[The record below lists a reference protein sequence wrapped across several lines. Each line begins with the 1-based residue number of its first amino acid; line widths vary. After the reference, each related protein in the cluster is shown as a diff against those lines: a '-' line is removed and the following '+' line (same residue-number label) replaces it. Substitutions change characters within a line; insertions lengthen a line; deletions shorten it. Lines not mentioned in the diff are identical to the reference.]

1 MKKMILAAVLATLA
15 GTSAYAQSYSPGY
28 GSGNIAPNVTA
39 ANPDGAFRYPVQHN
53 GQVAYARSA
62 HEAYAQAPAR
72 AFARD
77 VTGSVRSRATSEEF
91 YKGTDPDPNIAF
103 QLHREEQEGW

>member
-15 GTSAYAQSYSPGY
+15 GTSAFAQSYNPGY

-39 ANPDGAFRYPVQHN
+39 ANPDGVFRYPVQHSDR
-53 GQVAYARSA
+53 VAYTHRA

-72 AFARD
+72 AFAQD
-77 VTGSVRSRATSEEF
+77 VTGSVASRANADEF
-91 YKGTDPDPNIAF
+91 YKGTDPDPNIRF

>member
-15 GTSAYAQSYSPGY
+15 STSAFAQAYSPGY

-39 ANPDGAFRYPVQHN
+39 ANPDGVFRYPVQHT
-53 GQVAYARSA
+53 GRIAYTRSA

-72 AFARD
+72 E
-77 VTGSVRSRATSEEF
+77 VTGSVSRANTDEF
-91 YKGTDPDPNIAF
+91 YKGTDPDPNIRF

>member
-15 GTSAYAQSYSPGY
+15 GSSAFAQAYNGGY

-39 ANPDGAFRYPVQHN
+39 ANPDGVYRYPTQ
-53 GQVAYARSA
+53 QSTRVASTRRA
-62 HEAYAQAPAR
+62 HEAYAQAPA
-72 AFARD
+72 F
-77 VTGSVRSRATSEEF
+77 TGSVGSRANSVEF